1 MPQLFPH
8 VNLPDRIENDFAYHK
23 PTPEKVVTH
32 GEMREKCKDLALYLE
47 ANVPA
52 SRELSTALTH
62 LEEVMMWAN
71 AGIARNNN

>member
-1 MPQLFPH
+1 MPFGQVPLTE
-8 VNLPDRIENDFAYHK
+8 RIENDFAYHK

-32 GEMREKCKDLALYLE
+32 GEMRDKCKELALYLE

-52 SRELSTALTH
+52 GRELSVALTH

-71 AGIARNNN
+71 AGIARN